1 MAGKKYIAILT
12 PAGEA
17 KMAAAA
23 ISGSLSASPI
33 WGWEMAEARHI
44 NPMRSKRG
52 WLMSF
57 IVPRLTAWSLPTV
70 VQT

>member
-23 ISGSLSASPI
+23 ISGEPVGFSHMGVGDGGGTPYQPY
-33 WGWEMAEARHI
+33 AEQT
-44 NPMRSKRG
+44 G